1 MKCSPK
7 TMAALAAL
15 AATLL
20 AALGLSYVAIPAAR
34 AFIVA
39 SAPILL
45 ALICPVTM
53 IVMMLTMR
61 GHGASAPVAAPR
73 AEAPVPRESP
83 DVVREG

>member
-1 MKCSPK
+1 MKCSLK
-7 TMAALAAL
+7 TMVTL

-20 AALGLSYVAIPAAR
+20 AALGAAYVAFPAAQG
-34 AFIVA
+34 FVVA

-61 GHGASAPVAAPR
+61 GHGANAADAKPKAEMPAPR
-73 AEAPVPRESP
+73 ETP
-83 DVVREG
+83 DVVQEA